1 MSVSRSGAFATW
13 PDFFTCLKAGV
24 SSISL
29 RIHRP
34 RKTRT
39 ELSRNGMRQP
49 QARNCASSNSVISE
63 TINVAINMPMVTPAW
78 GMLPKKP
85 FRFSGAYS

>member
-1 MSVSRSGAFATW
+1 
-13 PDFFTCLKAGV
+13 
-24 SSISL
+24 
-29 RIHRP
+29 
-34 RKTRT
+34 
-39 ELSRNGMRQP
+39 MRQP